1 MLSPFVKENAWMKFQ
16 SDSKMNKLCEWQ
28 NMRITL
34 VQEATGWRA
43 KKLSIKSQHEYEC
56 HRHWQKMWRRVCR
69 MFYKLENIP
78 PARSKIVRSI
88 NHAML
93 PSDVVFSVCRLLF
106 SFSLLFRSRAEALNP
121 SQLVLKLPSKRTLT
135 NGCTLNDYNFIMVFM

>member
-1 MLSPFVKENAWMKFQ
+1 MLSSFVKMNAWMKFQ

-34 VQEATGWRA
+34 VQWGGGLGA

-78 PARSKIVRSI
+78 SVCSKIVCSI
-88 NHAML
+88 NHNMWCYPLML
-93 PSDVVFSVCRLLF
+93 CLLSASF
-106 SFSLLFRSRAEALNP
+106 SFTFVLI
-121 SQLVLKLPSKRTLT
+121 SQQTRTRQTLRLDSKLVNLKANSVGRMHFEWL
-135 NGCTLNDYNFIMVFM
+135 